1 MAGLKRLA
9 HACHAE
15 VTGIVIPSFIVSE
28 EKQETVCPFSP
39 KIHGSWLLIERFHKE
54 HVTINHTMVSFS
66 HFGKFVC
73 KERSLF
79 SENLYK
85 TVSYFSNGW

>member
-1 MAGLKRLA
+1 MLFDMSESYYLS
-9 HACHAE
+9 
-15 VTGIVIPSFIVSE
+15 VIFFSNVFLFSE
-28 EKQETVCPFSP
+28 EKQETICPFSS
-39 KIHGSWLLIERFHKE
+39 KIHGSWLLIDRHHKE
-54 HVTINHTMVSFS
+54 HVTINQSIISFS
-66 HFGKFVC
+66 HFGSFVC